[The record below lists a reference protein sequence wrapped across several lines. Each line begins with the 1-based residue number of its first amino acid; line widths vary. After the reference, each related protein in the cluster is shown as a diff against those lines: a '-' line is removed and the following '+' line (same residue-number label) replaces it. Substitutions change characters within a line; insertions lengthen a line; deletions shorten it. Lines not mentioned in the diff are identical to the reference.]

1 MASADDDVRE
11 IQLSG
16 KQLVF
21 LFMAVTVV
29 SVVIFLCGVLVGRGV
44 QLHPAAV
51 AEQGS
56 AAPTDV
62 VPDPTAPAAQPAVPA
77 NEPTR
82 AADLGF
88 QEDLKAKTPTTDK
101 ITTTA
106 PVPVTPVE
114 QNPGKAG
121 APSEKPADAR
131 AGAGAAA
138 TAKSADAKS
147 ADAKSTDTKPAES
160 KPADTKAADTKAT
173 DAKAADTKS
182 APAKAAEV
190 ATPSKLFP
198 EPRGDGFAIQ
208 VTALS
213 GKSEAEAIAD
223 RLKRKGYAVYLVSAP
238 AGQPATYK
246 VRVGKF
252 KVRTEAEKIASRLER
267 EEQFKPWIT
276 R

>member
-51 AEQGS
+51 ADQGS
-56 AAPTDV
+56 AAPADV
-62 VPDPTAPAAQPAVPA
+62 VPDPTAPADQPAVPA
-77 NEPTR
+77 NEPTKVTE
-82 AADLGF
+82 LGF
-88 QEDLKAKTPTTDK
+88 QEDLKAKAPTTDK
-101 ITTTA
+101 VTTTA
-106 PVPVTPVE
+106 PVPVTPVD
-114 QNPGKAG
+114 QNPGAASTPAKAKGSDSVAADAKAATSSADAKGG
-121 APSEKPADAR
+121 AGKGAETTAATVPADTKPAAAPAKPADA
-131 AGAGAAA
+131 AA
-138 TAKSADAKS
+138 
-147 ADAKSTDTKPAES
+147 
-160 KPADTKAADTKAT
+160 
-173 DAKAADTKS
+173 
-182 APAKAAEV
+182 V
-190 ATPSKLFP
+190 ATPSKMFP

-213 GKSEAEAIAD
+213 GKTEAEAIAD

-252 KVRTEAEKIASRLER
+252 KVRTEAEKIATRLER

>member
-51 AEQGS
+51 ADQGG
-56 AAPTDV
+56 AASGEV

-77 NEPTR
+77 NEPTKVT
-82 AADLGF
+82 DLGY
-88 QEDLKAKTPTTDK
+88 QEDLKAKSPTTDK
-101 ITTTA
+101 VTTTA
-106 PVPVTPVE
+106 PVPVTPVD
-114 QNPGKAG
+114 QNPGKA
-121 APSEKPADAR
+121 
-131 AGAGAAA
+131 AA
-138 TAKSADAKS
+138 TLADGKAASSPAAKTADAKS
-147 ADAKSTDTKPAES
+147 SNAKAVDAKPVAAGANATRS
-160 KPADTKAADTKAT
+160 ADTKAAD
-173 DAKAADTKS
+173 AKAGPANTADT
-182 APAKAAEV
+182 

-213 GKSEAEAIAD
+213 GKTEAEAIAD

-252 KVRTEAEKIASRLER
+252 KVRTEAEKIATRLER

>member
-44 QLHPAAV
+44 QPLRGTAV
-51 AEQGS
+51 EVQ
-56 AAPTDV
+56 AAPAVETA
-62 VPDPTAPAAQPAVPA
+62 PDPTAPIDQPVAPA

-82 AADLGF
+82 ATGLGYQDDL
-88 QEDLKAKTPTTDK
+88 EAKVPKTDK
-101 ITTTA
+101 VTTA
-106 PVPVTPVE
+106 PPAPVKPVAPTSAAQANAATATP
-114 QNPGKAG
+114 
-121 APSEKPADAR
+121 
-131 AGAGAAA
+131 AAA
-138 TAKSADAKS
+138 TSATSTKGS
-147 ADAKSTDTKPAES
+147 APA
-160 KPADTKAADTKAT
+160 PAT
-173 DAKAADTKS
+173 
-182 APAKAAEV
+182 PAKAAPAE
-190 ATPSKLFP
+190 ATPSKMFP

-208 VTALS
+208 VAALT
-213 GKSEAEAIAD
+213 GKSEAEAVAD
-223 RLKRKGYAVYLVSAP
+223 RLKRKGYAVYVLSAP
-238 AGQPATYK
+238 SGQPAAYK

-252 KVRTEAEKIASRLER
+252 KARTEAEKIATRLER

>member
-51 AEQGS
+51 ADQGS
-56 AAPTDV
+56 AAPADV
-62 VPDPTAPAAQPAVPA
+62 VADPTAPADQPAVPA
-77 NEPTR
+77 NEPTKVSE
-82 AADLGF
+82 LGF

-101 ITTTA
+101 VTTTA
-106 PVPVTPVE
+106 PVPVTPVD
-114 QNPGKAG
+114 QNPGATPAPAAKG
-121 APSEKPADAR
+121 AAP
-131 AGAGAAA
+131 AA
-138 TAKSADAKS
+138 TAATKPTTTTAEANAATKGP
-147 ADAKSTDTKPAES
+147 DTKTAA
-160 KPADTKAADTKAT
+160 KPADTRPAATANVAA
-173 DAKAADTKS
+173 AK
-182 APAKAAEV
+182 PAETPGV
-190 ATPSKLFP
+190 ATPSKMFP

-213 GKSEAEAIAD
+213 GKTEAEAIAD

-238 AGQPATYK
+238 AGQPSTYK

-252 KVRTEAEKIASRLER
+252 KVRTEAEKIATRLER